1 MSPATLSVVLLSHP
15 RRGALQRAAPDREL
29 FQMPGCSAWADASTA
44 HRMRDFGVRVYTET
58 ELPVA
63 ACRPPEMDCAE
74 LGIMPNLIL

>member
-1 MSPATLSVVLLSHP
+1 
-15 RRGALQRAAPDREL
+15 
-29 FQMPGCSAWADASTA
+29 MPGCSAWADASTA

-63 ACRPPEMDCAE
+63 ACRPPEMDCADMDCAE